1 MLFFLRNNQCL
12 LFVIRLRHHSTL
24 YSFCS
29 LSCLVSLH
37 VLVLRHTSHI
47 LLGSVKMLRFVTQS
61 DMCDKVIICCWFSS
75 RIPFHHPSIISLY
88 SVIILKIMENLADSD
103 SHSFFLII
111 FIAHHY

>member
-75 RIPFHHPSIISLY
+75 SDPFSSSVHHL
-88 SVIILKIMENLADSD
+88 VI
-103 SHSFFLII
+103 FR
-111 FIAHHY
+111 HYFKNNGKSS